1 MCCSIKF
8 TRGEKMKRIG
18 ILTSGGDSSGMNAAI
33 RAIARSAMSAGLE
46 AYGINYG
53 FAGLVAGDIHQLSS
67 IEMDG
72 IIARG
77 GTILYSAR
85 FPEFAEEKTQLKG
98 IEQLKK
104 FGIDALV
111 VIGGDGSYHGAE
123 RLTQHGF
130 NSVGIP
136 GTIDNDIPGTDFTI
150 GFDTAVNTAVEAL
163 DRINDTATS
172 HQRVFVVEVMGRGAG
187 DIALWA
193 GVAAGADAIVIPERD
208 YDIQAIAEKIKENRK
223 NGKDHALIVIAEG
236 VMSAADFKKQL
247 DQYGEFDSRAITLGH
262 IQRGGQPTAKDR
274 VLASRFGDYA
284 VKLLLEG
291 KGGLAIGIRNN
302 QLVATDIIDTLEN
315 HKHITDVSLQDVN
328 KRLRF

>member
-33 RAIARSAMSAGLE
+33 RAIARSAMAAGLE

-67 IEMDG
+67 SDMDG

-85 FPEFAEEKTQLKG
+85 FPEFAEEKVQLQG

-123 RLTQHGF
+123 RLSQHGF

-150 GFDTAVNTAVEAL
+150 GFDTAVNTALDAL

-193 GVAAGADAIVIPERD
+193 GISAGADAIVIPERD
-208 YDIQAIAEKIKENRK
+208 YDIKAIADKIKLNRK
-223 NGKDHALIVIAEG
+223 NGKDHALIVLAEG
-236 VMSAADFKKQL
+236 VMSAADFKAKL
-247 DQYGEFDSRAITLGH
+247 DQYGSFDSRAITLGH
-262 IQRGGQPTAKDR
+262 VQRGGRPTAKDR

-284 VKLLLEG
+284 IKLLLEG
-291 KGGLAIGIRNN
+291 KGSLAIGIRDNK
-302 QLVATDIIDTLEN
+302 LVATDIIDTLEN
-315 HKHITDVSLQDVN
+315 HKHVTDVSLQDVN
-328 KRLRF
+328 RRLRF

>member
-1 MCCSIKF
+1 
-8 TRGEKMKRIG
+8 MKRIG

-33 RAIARSAMSAGLE
+33 RAIARSAMTAGLE

-67 IEMDG
+67 SDMDG

-85 FPEFAEEKTQLKG
+85 FPEFAEEKVQLQG

-123 RLTQHGF
+123 RLSQHGF

-150 GFDTAVNTAVEAL
+150 GFDTAVNTALDAL

-193 GVAAGADAIVIPERD
+193 GVSAGADAIVIPERD
-208 YDIQAIAEKIKENRK
+208 YDIKAIADKIKLNRK
-223 NGKDHALIVIAEG
+223 KGKDHALIVLAEG
-236 VMSAADFKKQL
+236 VMSAADFKAKL
-247 DQYGEFDSRAITLGH
+247 DQYGSFDSRAITLGH
-262 IQRGGQPTAKDR
+262 VQRGGRPTAKDR

-291 KGGLAIGIRNN
+291 KGSLAIGIRDNK
-302 QLVATDIIDTLEN
+302 LVATDIIDTLEN

>member
-1 MCCSIKF
+1 
-8 TRGEKMKRIG
+8 
-18 ILTSGGDSSGMNAAI
+18 
-33 RAIARSAMSAGLE
+33 
-46 AYGINYG
+46 
-53 FAGLVAGDIHQLSS
+53 
-67 IEMDG
+67 MDG

-85 FPEFAEEKTQLKG
+85 FPEFAEEKVQLQG

-123 RLTQHGF
+123 RLSQHGF

-150 GFDTAVNTAVEAL
+150 GFDTAVNTALDAL

-193 GVAAGADAIVIPERD
+193 GISAGADAIVIPERD
-208 YDIQAIAEKIKENRK
+208 YDIKAIADKIKLNRK
-223 NGKDHALIVIAEG
+223 NGKDHALIVLAEG
-236 VMSAADFKKQL
+236 VMSAADFKAKL
-247 DQYGEFDSRAITLGH
+247 DQYGSFDSRAITLGH
-262 IQRGGQPTAKDR
+262 VQRGGRPTAKDR

-284 VKLLLEG
+284 IKLLLEG
-291 KGGLAIGIRNN
+291 KGSLAIGIRDNK
-302 QLVATDIIDTLEN
+302 LVATDIIDTLEN
-315 HKHITDVSLQDVN
+315 HKHVTDVSLQDVN
-328 KRLRF
+328 RRLRF

>member
-53 FAGLVAGDIHQLSS
+53 FAGLVAGDIHQLNS

>member
-1 MCCSIKF
+1 
-8 TRGEKMKRIG
+8 MKRIG

-33 RAIARSAMSAGLE
+33 RAIARSAMTAGLE

-67 IEMDG
+67 SDMDG

-85 FPEFAEEKTQLKG
+85 FPEFAEEKVQLQG

-123 RLTQHGF
+123 RLSQHGF

-150 GFDTAVNTAVEAL
+150 GFDTAVNTALDAL

-193 GVAAGADAIVIPERD
+193 GVSAGADAIVIPERD
-208 YDIQAIAEKIKENRK
+208 YDIKAIADKIKLNRK
-223 NGKDHALIVIAEG
+223 KGKDHALIVLAEG
-236 VMSAADFKKQL
+236 VMSAADFKTKL
-247 DQYGEFDSRAITLGH
+247 DQYGSFDSRAITLGH
-262 IQRGGQPTAKDR
+262 VQRGGRPTAKDR

-291 KGGLAIGIRNN
+291 KGSLAIGIRDNK
-302 QLVATDIIDTLEN
+302 LVATDIIDTLEN